1 MYVKDTRK
9 IQDKFAS
16 IAESL
21 IEYNYLDED
30 VIFNIDNEIETSF
43 DLDRFKE
50 LTKDYFAK
58 AQEEKLDLTLERI
71 KIIFEVKGVVNSVQ
85 DFEDEA
91 SFALT
96 SDLIDLTKILKAEEF
111 NQNPYISNINKID
124 YVDSSSHEFENLE
137 LEPVTLIKADVSVA
151 PNGYR
156 ALPQLGFFEE
166 KVFIPQ
172 LLNFKNNNF
181 KQVSPKEINATQK
194 HIDAAHGKV
203 LNIGLGMGYFAYMAS
218 LKDDVE
224 KVTIIEQDNDLIEF
238 FKEHFLP
245 HFSHREKIE
254 IINSTYYDYLDKITD
269 NQFDFCFIDIDEG
282 TTNIEQYLPGF
293 LLFKTICKK
302 FKKMEVSFFL
312 EAEFKILL
320 TNVLIM
326 VVYANYKKSV
336 ENYAD
341 LTELEIDEEDKTTFD
356 FIDYVYK
363 KVKIKDPSDFDYYIN
378 YKTLIKML

>member
-9 IQDKFAS
+9 IQDKIAS
-16 IAESL
+16 ITDRL
-21 IEYNYLDED
+21 IEYKGLASKITRNIERGLTSTFEFGPFQDTVKAIFEKTQELD
-30 VIFNIDNEIETSF
+30 TQ
-43 DLDRFKE
+43 
-50 LTKDYFAK
+50 Y
-58 AQEEKLDLTLERI
+58 TLECV
-71 KIIFEVKGVVNSVQ
+71 KINVVVTALVNSVQ

-91 SFALT
+91 SLKLNDDLLQLT
-96 SDLIDLTKILKAEEF
+96 QILKAEDF
-111 NQNPYISNINKID
+111 NQNPYILNFKMGDVASVTHKFFKI
-124 YVDSSSHEFENLE
+124 EI
-137 LEPVTLIKADVSVA
+137 EPITLLQAGAKVA

-156 ALPQLGFFEE
+156 GLPQLGFFEE
-166 KVFIPQ
+166 KVVIPY
-172 LLNFKNNNF
+172 LKNLKNKTF

-312 EAEFKILL
+312 EAEYKILL
-320 TNVLIM
+320 TDALVM
-326 VVYANYKKSV
+326 VFYTNCKKTMEDYAQLP
-336 ENYAD
+336 D
-341 LTELEIDEEDKTTFD
+341 LDLNKNDQTLFD
-356 FIDYVYK
+356 FINFVYK

-378 YKTLIKML
+378 YNTLIKML